1 MAGANQGDDRKLLLA
16 SVIPVRHSPW
26 FENGPDEILP
36 LRSIPYHPGLIVR
49 ISDVYSLT

>member
-26 FENGPDEILP
+26 FENGADEILP
-36 LRSIPYHPGLIVR
+36 LRSSPYHPGLIVR